1 MLLVDMEVSIEECNQ
16 NDKSGYKQNL
26 YVVCGKRCLS
36 TADKIRSICILYL
49 CLKCFSSF
57 ENIA

>member
-49 CLKCFSSF
+49 CL
-57 ENIA
+57 